1 MAGIVFSTLAGFFWA
16 VAIIIYKKSGDKF
29 SPISLNLYKCI
40 LALICIVPV
49 MLVMGVDFFPNNSIN
64 DYLLISISG
73 IFGIAVADSLFFA
86 ALRRVGASYMAVIDC
101 LYLPS
106 VLLISF
112 LYLDE
117 RMGINGIFGGI
128 LVFSG
133 IFLGSYSK
141 SNIKISKKDLVYGT
155 VLGALAIFLIAISI
169 VMIKELLA
177 NSNEVWVTFLRNG
190 AGIVTL
196 IILTLF
202 SSQRE
207 KIWEDLIPS
216 KDQKNIIIAG
226 FCNFL
231 ALLFWI
237 AGMKYAMVSIAAILN
252 QLSIV
257 FIYILAVIFL
267 KERATKLKTFSVVL
281 AISGAILAVFNDITF
296 SFYKTNF
303 LSLMDTILQMIH

>member
-1 MAGIVFSTLAGFFWA
+1 MAGIIFSTLAGFFWA
-16 VAIIIYKKSGDKF
+16 IAIIIYKKSGDNF

-40 LALICIVPV
+40 LALICIIPI
-49 MLVMGVDFFPNNSIN
+49 MIVMGVDFFPNKNFT
-64 DYLLISISG
+64 DYLLIIISG
-73 IFGIAVADSLFFA
+73 VFGIAVADSLFFA

-117 RMGINGIFGGI
+117 RIGVNGVFGGV

-133 IFLGSYSK
+133 IFLGSCSK
-141 SNIKISKKDLVYGT
+141 SNLAIKKNDLIYGT
-155 VLGALAIFLIAISI
+155 ILGSLAIFLIAISI
-169 VMIKELLA
+169 VMIKELLID
-177 NSNEVWVTFLRNG
+177 SNAVWVTFLRNG

-196 IILTLF
+196 LILTLL
-202 SSQRE
+202 SNQRK
-207 KIWEDLIPS
+207 KILEDLIPS
-216 KDQKNIIIAG
+216 KDQKNIVIAG

-257 FIYILAVIFL
+257 FIYIFAVIFL
-267 KERATKLKTFSVVL
+267 NERATKLKTFSVTL
-281 AISGAILAVFNDITF
+281 AISGAVLAVFNDITI
-296 SFYKTNF
+296 SSYKTIILKAF
-303 LSLMDTILQMIH
+303 DLILQVIQ